1 MEVYSKYWIFSVL
14 FQLFHLCCY
23 FHYVTREI
31 MEISNFIFLVL
42 CSKYCSQYFILQF
55 FFKFYLYLERWEKR
69 WALSLVMWVSHRMQN
84 FWSGMELWGILQR
97 LQADAT
103 KPKLFRDIRIMRIFP
118 GIIGSVN
125 PSKISIGRLKYLAF
139 IWEKS
144 AKTELQKTQRNS
156 ITFYS
161 HVSLKPSCR
170 VWTYWAQFGICSI
183 G

>member
-1 MEVYSKYWIFSVL
+1 ML

-23 FHYVTREI
+23 FHHITREI

-42 CSKYCSQYFILQF
+42 CSKYCSEDF
-55 FFKFYLYLERWEKR
+55 FFSYLERWEKR
-69 WALSLVMWVSHRMQN
+69 WVISLVMWVIHRRQN
-84 FWSGMELWGILQR
+84 FWSRMELWGILQC

-103 KPKLFRDIRIMRIFP
+103 KPKLFRDIRIMRILP

-144 AKTELQKTQRNS
+144 AKAELQKTK
-156 ITFYS
+156 TPS
-161 HVSLKPSCR
+161 HSTPLSHWSHHMMRQYTEHNLV
-170 VWTYWAQFGICSI
+170 F
-183 G
+183 